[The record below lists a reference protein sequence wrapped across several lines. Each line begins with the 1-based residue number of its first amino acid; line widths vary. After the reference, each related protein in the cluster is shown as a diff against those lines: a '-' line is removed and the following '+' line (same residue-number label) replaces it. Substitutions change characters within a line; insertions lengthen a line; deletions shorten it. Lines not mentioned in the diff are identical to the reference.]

1 MWFSALQPEKAGQ
14 KISDRPPPASLRL
27 TSASR
32 GFCNVFVI
40 RHECLSD
47 SLNSMPESPAKKAC
61 DACRRRK
68 VKCISPR
75 PCEQCRSAGLVCRT
89 SIQRQRKGRQG
100 QTANIL
106 NELRTKEI
114 ERVLPHDTDLSPPAA
129 APRLGEIVTTPKSL
143 QVSGRCQFLK
153 TPDLVEHDLVSACSD
168 YFFSRMKGTVP
179 VLQPDRFQKQVD
191 LVDTS
196 LHAYCL
202 VTAFCAF
209 VVTQTGFSIEHASA
223 EKLRKFC
230 VKDYRNSLIEE
241 ATEARKHID
250 PFTDPVHQNVIIAF
264 LLYGCHIGLGN
275 QMHAY
280 YFLRESTT
288 LYTASALESQ
298 ASSAQADDD
307 DPSLAGKLFWL
318 LVISE
323 RYLTI

>member
-1 MWFSALQPEKAGQ
+1 MLGSTIKQ
-14 KISDRPPPASLRL
+14 
-27 TSASR
+27 
-32 GFCNVFVI
+32 
-40 RHECLSD
+40 
-47 SLNSMPESPAKKAC
+47 AC

-68 VKCISPR
+68 VKCISLR

-114 ERVLPHDTDLSPPAA
+114 EQALARDANTSPPATV
-129 APRLGEIVTTPKSL
+129 PGQGEIVTTPQSL
-143 QVSGRCQFLK
+143 QVSGRCDFSK
-153 TPDLVEHDLVSACSD
+153 TPGLVNYDLISACSR
-168 YFFSRMKGTVP
+168 YFFSRMRGTVP
-179 VLQPDRFQKQVD
+179 VLQPDGFQKQVD
-191 LVDTS
+191 LADTS

-209 VVTQTGFSIEHASA
+209 VVTQTGFSVEHASS
-223 EKLRKFC
+223 EKSRKFC
-230 VKDYRNSLIEE
+230 DEQYRSSLIEE

-250 PFTDPVHQNVIIAF
+250 PFTDPVHQNIIIAF

-298 ASSAQADDD
+298 SSSAQTDDG

-318 LVISE
+318 LVVSE
-323 RYLTI
+323 R